1 MIKGD
6 LKTALEKVSKSFP
19 NHPKMNSMALHLGQQ
34 DTQMLKARAGVY
46 TQVFLDPQHNFCL
59 KV

>member
-1 MIKGD
+1 M
-6 LKTALEKVSKSFP
+6 TALEVSKSFP

-34 DTQMLKARAGVY
+34 DTQMLKARAGVH
-46 TQVFLDPQHNFCL
+46 TQVFLDPHHDFCL

>member
-19 NHPKMNSMALHLGQQ
+19 NHPKLNSMALSLGQQ
-34 DTQMLKARAGVY
+34 DTWMLKARAGVY
-46 TQVFLDPQHNFCL
+46 IQVFLHPQHDFCL